1 MLRDSSPITQ
11 ALLGTLFTWALT
23 AAGAAL
29 VIVIRGK
36 QRKLLDISLGFAGGV
51 MVAASYWSLLAP
63 AIEMATQS
71 NSYGAEGKYAFV
83 PVGVGFLIGAAFVYG
98 TDALISS
105 LGIQSPNVLLAMQSV
120 GFYEQ
125 NTRRRQIAS
134 INEPTEQGEIGTV
147 YEDPNNENKN
157 NQWRRV
163 LLLVVAITVH
173 NIPEGLA
180 VGVGFAAINSTASAT
195 FENARFTNRAAS
207 PSERDSSSYLR
218 DRSSATSFR
227 TSPLL
232 LPAVPRFLLKSRGT
246 RIGEKPLVI
255 VSTTIEFCRR
265 AHDPLSSPRKPSESM
280 ECDGSCLRDGSEGVF
295 QVCGSR
301 GHARRSSDRRL
312 SRVRS
317 AILVARDTVK
327 PRIGVATNLAI
338 GIGIQNFPEGL
349 AVSLPLQAAGISTLK
364 SFWYGQLS
372 GMVEPLAGVL
382 GAAGVSLAE
391 PALPYALSFAAGAMI
406 YVVIDDIVPEAHQ
419 SGNGKLAS
427 WAAIVGFLIMMSLD
441 VGLG

>member
-1 MLRDSSPITQ
+1 MLKDYSPIVQ

-51 MVAASYWSLLAP
+51 MIAASYWSLLAP
-63 AIEMATQS
+63 AIEMATKS
-71 NSYGAEGKYAFV
+71 KLYGAEGEYAFV
-83 PVGVGFLIGAAFVYG
+83 PIGVGFLIGAAFVYG

-125 NTRRRQIAS
+125 NTRRRQIA
-134 INEPTEQGEIGTV
+134 NVNRPAEQEETGTI
-147 YEDPNNENKN
+147 YEDPNNECKN

-180 VGVGFAAINSTASAT
+180 VGVGFAAVGNSASAT
-195 FENARFTNRAAS
+195 FENAR
-207 PSERDSSSYLR
+207 
-218 DRSSATSFR
+218 
-227 TSPLL
+227 
-232 LPAVPRFLLKSRGT
+232 
-246 RIGEKPLVI
+246 
-255 VSTTIEFCRR
+255 
-265 AHDPLSSPRKPSESM
+265 
-280 ECDGSCLRDGSEGVF
+280 
-295 QVCGSR
+295 
-301 GHARRSSDRRL
+301 
-312 SRVRS
+312 
-317 AILVARDTVK
+317 
-327 PRIGVATNLAI
+327 NLAI

-349 AVSLPLQAAGISTLK
+349 AVALPLQAAGISTLK

-382 GAAGVSLAE
+382 GAAGVTFAE
-391 PALPYALSFAAGAMI
+391 PALPYALAFAAGAMI

-427 WAAIVGFLIMMSLD
+427 WAAIVGFLVMMSLD

>member
-1 MLRDSSPITQ
+1 MLKDYSPIVQ

-51 MVAASYWSLLAP
+51 MIAASYWSLLAP
-63 AIEMATQS
+63 AIEMATKS
-71 NSYGAEGKYAFV
+71 KIYGAEGEYAFV
-83 PVGVGFLIGAAFVYG
+83 PIGVGFLIGAAFVYG

-125 NTRRRQIAS
+125 NTRRRQIAN
-134 INEPTEQGEIGTV
+134 INRPTEQGEIGTI
-147 YEDPNNENKN
+147 YDDPNNECRN
-157 NQWRRV
+157 NQWKRV

-180 VGVGFAAINSTASAT
+180 VGVGFAAVGNSASAT
-195 FENARFTNRAAS
+195 FENAR
-207 PSERDSSSYLR
+207 
-218 DRSSATSFR
+218 
-227 TSPLL
+227 
-232 LPAVPRFLLKSRGT
+232 
-246 RIGEKPLVI
+246 
-255 VSTTIEFCRR
+255 
-265 AHDPLSSPRKPSESM
+265 
-280 ECDGSCLRDGSEGVF
+280 
-295 QVCGSR
+295 
-301 GHARRSSDRRL
+301 
-312 SRVRS
+312 
-317 AILVARDTVK
+317 
-327 PRIGVATNLAI
+327 NLAI

-382 GAAGVSLAE
+382 GAAGVTFAE
-391 PALPYALSFAAGAMI
+391 PVLPYALAFAAGAMI

-427 WAAIVGFLIMMSLD
+427 WAAIVGFLVMMSLD